1 MDRNN
6 PFDSMERLFDQMRRS
21 MMGDTTVR
29 GSMTPVS
36 GSMGLPSGDS
46 EMTVRNPGVGREELL
61 AGPTG
66 SHVTLERTD
75 DGFVAIADLPGFER
89 DELTVSIDDGLLR
102 IDGVHEASEDD
113 ETTYRHHSRR
123 ASETVRVPEGI
134 DLEAVSATYRNGILE
149 ISLPTLETPD
159 DAHVIDIE

>member
-21 MMGDTTVR
+21 MMGDTTV
-29 GSMTPVS
+29 G

-46 EMTVRNPGVGREELL
+46 EMAVWNPGMGREDLL
-61 AGPTG
+61 SGRHG

-113 ETTYRHHSRR
+113 ERTYRHQSRR
-123 ASETVRVPEGI
+123 VSETVRVPEDV
-134 DLEAVSATYRNGILE
+134 DLETVSATYRNGILE
-149 ISLPTLETPD
+149 ITLPTLETPD
-159 DAHVIDIE
+159 EDAHVIDIE